1 MTQNKLTNKAVK
13 FKRADSTENK
23 RKKQRTI
30 QNEEEGRRMD
40 DQL

>member
-23 RKKQRTI
+23 TKKQRTI
-30 QNEEEGRRMD
+30 RNEEEGRRMD